1 MYVLGINQG
10 GTHTPTRETYGRTM
24 AVDPWG
30 TVVDSLEKGE
40 GLLVVD
46 ICKDK
51 ILDIRNSMPVFE
63 HRRKL

>member
-1 MYVLGINQG
+1 
-10 GTHTPTRETYGRTM
+10 
-24 AVDPWG
+24 
-30 TVVDSLEKGE
+30 VVDSLEKGE